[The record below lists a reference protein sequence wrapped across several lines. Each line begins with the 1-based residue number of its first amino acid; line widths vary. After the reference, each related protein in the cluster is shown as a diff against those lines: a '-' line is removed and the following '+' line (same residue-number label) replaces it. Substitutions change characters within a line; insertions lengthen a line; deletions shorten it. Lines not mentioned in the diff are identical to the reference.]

1 MIVTI
6 DGPAGAGKSTVARR
20 LAAEIDFDYL
30 DTGAMYRAMVF
41 AAIQS
46 GTDLESPAQLFLAC
60 RQARLEFSL
69 DRILLEGRPIEDQ
82 IRTPEVSQA
91 VRFVADHPEI
101 RNFLVEKQRQLAA
114 GRNIVCEGRDQGTV
128 AFPDA
133 ECKIFLTAS
142 SLERANRRQ
151 QELAKRG
158 IRSDVSEV
166 QKEQDLRDSLDAQRP
181 VGALR
186 KAEDALEFNTDGKS
200 LEQVVEELKTI
211 IRNRLS
217 S

>member
-46 GTDLESPAQLFLAC
+46 GTDLESPAELLLAC

-114 GRNIVCEGRDQGTV
+114 GRDIVCEGRDQGTV

-142 SLERANRRQ
+142 SLERAHRRQ

-158 IRSDVSEV
+158 IRSDVSQV

>member
-46 GTDLESPAQLFLAC
+46 GTDLESPAELFLAC

>member
-46 GTDLESPAQLFLAC
+46 GTDLESPTELFLAC

-166 QKEQDLRDSLDAQRP
+166 QKEQDLRDSLDTQRP
-181 VGALR
+181 VGAL
-186 KAEDALEFNTDGKS
+186 
-200 LEQVVEELKTI
+200 Q
-211 IRNRLS
+211 
-217 S
+217 

>member
-46 GTDLESPAQLFLAC
+46 GTDLESPAELFLAC

-158 IRSDVSEV
+158 IRSDVSQV